1 MRHWSVA
8 RNDGRKAEAGD
19 AAAAFD
25 DVADRCLAGSSRDRW
40 DCSEEVDE
48 EDDVDVVR
56 VMEGTCHDEDD
67 DEDDDTRHHDEEAA
81 VAAAVHR
88 GMEKQRHDDEDGHG
102 GEWGYGQSLRHYCV
116 LADGGK
122 NLPRVSCG
130 HALDYHH

>member
-1 MRHWSVA
+1 M
-8 RNDGRKAEAGD
+8 
-19 AAAAFD
+19 
-25 DVADRCLAGSSRDRW
+25 
-40 DCSEEVDE
+40 
-48 EDDVDVVR
+48 DVVR
-56 VMEGTCHDEDD
+56 VEGTCHDEDD

-81 VAAAVHR
+81 AVAAAVHH